1 MGNIEI
7 RQSRIQDPDN
17 KDYYSVVCVASIDS
31 ITNPNISLNNISYS
45 VKSLKYGAP
54 VMVLYEVETKQ
65 RLEVGDVVSVCLTMT
80 DQVVLKA
87 DNCCII
93 GMPGYRGRNECYI
106 IYPEVKL
113 YVPGLLYTK
122 SVDSCEQTT
131 NKVLVDYP
139 GYRDLT
145 ISTAVTVLAQ
155 KVDTLEKKSRLSLDF
170 GQDNQIVC
178 INDTVMLSV
187 DTVDYTPKKITLGK
201 IKTHF
206 LIDIPPVSSLKFRI
220 NGVVYMEKKCKLCTL
235 SHATRSGNVW
245 VYDAG
250 ITFEVIQED

>member
-1 MGNIEI
+1 MDNIEI
-7 RQSRIQDPDN
+7 RKSFIQDPGN
-17 KDYYSVVCVASIDS
+17 KDYDSGVCVASIDS
-31 ITNPNISLNNISYS
+31 ITNPNISLNNILYS

-54 VMVLYEVETKQ
+54 LMVLYEVETKQ

-80 DQVVLKA
+80 DRVLKA
-87 DNCCII
+87 DNCCIT
-93 GMPGYRGRNECYI
+93 GMPGYRDRNECYI

-113 YVPGLLYTK
+113 YVPELLYTK

-155 KVDTLEKKSRLSLDF
+155 KVDTLEKKSCLSLGF
-170 GQDNQIVC
+170 SQDTQIVC

-201 IKTHF
+201 IKTHL
-206 LIDIPPVSSLKFRI
+206 LIDIPLVSSLEFKI
-220 NGVVYMEKKCKLCTL
+220 NGVGYMEKKCKLCTL
-235 SHATRSGNVW
+235 SQTTRSGNVW

-250 ITFEVIQED
+250 TTFEVIQED